1 MEVKEENI
9 NISEENNEDL
19 VIKEEP
25 KIQIEEEINEDPI
38 IKKDLKV
45 KMVVTIDEE
54 IEEKFSRISMKSNH
68 MVFNLKILL
77 FLW

>member
-9 NISEENNEDL
+9 NISEENNENL

-45 KMVVTIDEE
+45 KMVVTM
-54 IEEKFSRISMKSNH
+54 MKK
-68 MVFNLKILL
+68 LKRN
-77 FLW
+77 FQGSQ